1 MLTVRHLMTQGLL
14 VVGLV
19 SGIALGVWSGTGWA
33 HPVGAS
39 TEVDVSAKLKAVVEQ
54 KFPGIQIRRVEVTEI
69 PEWYLVETE
78 TDSPDGIMYMHRDG
92 RYVLAGNVF
101 DLDGGRNLTSEL
113 SYGRHLHVLSALNAT
128 NTVELK
134 PLRAPVSGPLIIFDD
149 PDCPVCRQ
157 MHGEV
162 KKLVEAGVPV
172 SVVLFPLMSIHPDAY
187 RKSVAIWCAEDR
199 EAVLHHAMAS
209 QPVEVRSETCSHPID
224 ENLRL
229 AKRLGVHKTPTVF
242 LPNGRRIEGFHSA
255 SDLLSMLHLGQPV
268 ASVSGVK

>member
-1 MLTVRHLMTQGLL
+1 MGSVRTVMTLGVLL
-14 VVGLV
+14 VMLV
-19 SGIALGVWSGTGWA
+19 SGMELTVLRGVSLA
-33 HPVGAS
+33 HPVSSSGEGA
-39 TEVDVSAKLKAVVEQ
+39 VPANLKAVIEK
-54 KFPGIQIRRVEVTEI
+54 KFPGIQIRRVEATEI
-69 PEWYLVETE
+69 PEWYVVETE

-101 DLDGGRNLTSEL
+101 DLEMGRNLTSEL
-113 SYGRHLHVLSALNAT
+113 SQGRHLHVLSALNSS

-134 PLRAPVSGPLIIFDD
+134 PAVSKVARSLVIFDD

-187 RKSVAIWCAEDR
+187 RKSAAIWCAENR
-199 EAVLHHAMAS
+199 EAALDQALSS
-209 QPVEVRSETCSHPID
+209 QPVSMPGTSCVHPTD
-224 ENLRL
+224 DNLRL
-229 AKRLGVHKTPTVF
+229 AKRLGVHKTPTMF

-255 SDLLSMLHLGQPV
+255 ADLLSMLQVGEPV
-268 ASVSGVK
+268 ASATRPK